1 MTIAR
6 QIADMIDSGGDVDTT
21 YLDNV
26 PASDWNTLLNVPAH
40 ANTDTRIGSNI
51 TSGTIPA
58 ARLGSG
64 SAGSGNYLRGDGS
77 WTTNCTN
84 HGNCTTNGN
93 GQSNCSNCSGT
104 YTGSNCTGTLT
115 SANGSSNQEGGT
127 LSVQGTNVKL
137 TPWVCD
143 CACNC

>member
-6 QIADMIDSGGDVDTT
+6 QIADMIDSGGDVDAT

-40 ANTDTRIGSNI
+40 ANIDKRIGSNI
-51 TSGTIPA
+51 TSAIIPA
-58 ARLGSG
+58 ARFGSG
-64 SAGSGNYLRGDGS
+64 TTSSSTYLRGDGT

-84 HGNCTTNGN
+84 HGNC
-93 GQSNCSNCSGT
+93 SNCSGT
-104 YTGSNCTGTLT
+104 STLTNCAGTLQT
-115 SANGSSNQEGGT
+115 ASGTAAATYGGT
-127 LSVQGTNVKL
+127 LAVSGTNVLL
-137 TPWVCD
+137 TPGVCACACA